1 MKRTVKVKWGE
12 IRVGL
17 LLVFAVTAVL
27 WATFSGGGTSV
38 LESKVKYMAYFTNV
52 QGLVT
57 GSPVWIAGVEV
68 GNVYSIEFVNYDST
82 DQIQV
87 KFRILKSVQNMIT
100 SDALAQIGTI
110 GLIGDKYVEII
121 PGSLD
126 KPVLAEGSAIQS
138 TRPADITQ
146 AFASGQEAMES
157 TRQLAD
163 NLNDITRRIRRGEGS
178 LGKAFVYDTLYNEVT
193 KLVAA
198 LTILVKDM
206 QSTQGKVVASIDNIA
221 ANLDGIVDKVNS
233 NQGTL
238 GKIISDPSVF
248 NNLHSSTG
256 RIDSILARLSQGDGT
271 AGAILTDDDLY
282 VQTKNLIVRIEN
294 LVADIEKNPRKYF
307 KFSVF

>member
-12 IRVGL
+12 VRVGL

-38 LESKVKYMAYFTNV
+38 LESKVKYMAYFDNV

-68 GNVYSIEFVNYDST
+68 GNVYDIEFVNYDSL

-100 SDALAQIGTI
+100 TDARAMIGTI
-110 GLIGDKYVEII
+110 GLIGDKYIEII
-121 PGSLD
+121 PGTLTN
-126 KPVLAEGSAIQS
+126 PVLREGAAIGS

-146 AFASGQEAMES
+146 AFAAGQEAMES

-178 LGKAFVYDTLYNEVT
+178 LGKAFVYDTLHNEIT
-193 KLVAA
+193 ELVAA

-206 QSTQGKVVASIDNIA
+206 QKTQGKVIASIENIST
-221 ANLDGIVDKVNS
+221 NLDGIVDKVNN

-238 GKIISDPSVF
+238 GKIISDPTVF
-248 NNLHSSTG
+248 DNLHSSTG
-256 RIDSILARLSQGDGT
+256 RIDSILARLSQGNGT
-271 AGAILTDDDLY
+271 AGAMLTDDELY
-282 VQTKNLIVRIEN
+282 IEMKNLIVRVEN
-294 LVADIEKNPRKYF
+294 LVADIEKNPHKYF

>member
-17 LLVFAVTAVL
+17 LLLFAISALL
-27 WATFSGGGTSV
+27 WATFTGGGTSV
-38 LESKVKYMAYFTNV
+38 LDSKVKYQAYFNNV

-68 GNVYSIEFVNYDST
+68 GNVYSIQFVNYDST

-100 SDALAQIGTI
+100 TDAKVMIGTI

-121 PGSLD
+121 PGRLGN
-126 KPVLAEGSAIQS
+126 PILEEGSSINS
-138 TRPADITQ
+138 TRPADISQ

-157 TRQLAD
+157 TRELAD

-178 LGKAFVYDTLYNEVT
+178 LGKAFVYDTLHNEIT
-193 KLVAA
+193 HLVAA
-198 LTILVKDM
+198 LTLLVKDM
-206 QSTQGKVVASIDNIA
+206 QKTQGKVIASIENIST
-221 ANLDGIVDKVNS
+221 NLDGIVEKVNS

-238 GKIISDPSVF
+238 GKIISDPAVF
-248 NNLHSSTG
+248 DNLNSSTG
-256 RIDSILARLSQGDGT
+256 RIDSILARLSQGNGT
-271 AGAILTDDDLY
+271 AGAMLTDDELY
-282 VQTKNLIVRIEN
+282 FEIKNLIVRVEN